1 MNPNRESGYS
11 PLRLVTELFP
21 SALAAATQQNISAGW
36 SVLGFLLFLIFGLAQ
51 LCAMWKPI
59 AGSLGNSTSSILLSC
74 VTGLLLGIPLA
85 TECGINIIHFF
96 DALIG
101 GAWFVLLLWVG
112 QIFAVFLVRG
122 RPYSGDI
129 LVNDLHLTQTLSAF
143 VALSWNVLLPIGMM
157 TLCILEYR
165 QSNSRDLYQWRGK
178 TYWSMWTR
186 KVGGFMQVGFLLL
199 VPITSIIQIYR
210 YLSSGPPDILDVI
223 SNNVKD
229 SHCGYLIF
237 FIFFQRIQLLY
248 RPSLRR
254 PSTTQNRYTENRS
267 DRPDPN
273 NSIPAVITLEARTMT
288 EDAPP
293 KYTPPPSYTTATGAR
308 IAKMLRN
315 SIRRS
320 VRRYD
325 FVRTV

>member
-1 MNPNRESGYS
+1 MLGENFRRTGMNPNRESGYS
-11 PLRLVTELFP
+11 ALRLVTELFP
-21 SALAAATQQNISAGW
+21 SALAAASQQNISAGW

-96 DALIG
+96 DTLIG
-101 GAWFVLLLWVG
+101 GSWFVLLLWVG
-112 QIFAVFLVRG
+112 QIFAIFLVRG

-129 LVNDLHLTQTLSAF
+129 LVNDLRLTQTLSAF
-143 VALSWNVLLPIGMM
+143 VALSWNVLIPIGMM

-210 YLSSGPPDILDVI
+210 YLSTGPPDILDVI
-223 SNNVKD
+223 YTKKHLFLS
-229 SHCGYLIF
+229 IF
-237 FIFFQRIQLLY
+237 VTFSFV
-248 RPSLRR
+248 SLREF
-254 PSTTQNRYTENRS
+254 NYF
-267 DRPDPN
+267 
-273 NSIPAVITLEARTMT
+273 I
-288 EDAPP
+288 
-293 KYTPPPSYTTATGAR
+293 G
-308 IAKMLRN
+308 
-315 SIRRS
+315 RR
-320 VRRYD
+320 
-325 FVRTV
+325 